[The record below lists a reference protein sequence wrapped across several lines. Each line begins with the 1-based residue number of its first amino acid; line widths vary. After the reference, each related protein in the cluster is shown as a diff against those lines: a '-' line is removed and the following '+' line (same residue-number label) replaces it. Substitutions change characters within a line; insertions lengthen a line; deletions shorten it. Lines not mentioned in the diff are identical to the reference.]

1 MSARDVEN
9 GVKRDFKRD
18 AENGVNHNFARAV
31 KESNSEHP
39 VKESKNYSIIALM
52 IALFVSIFSFQ
63 LNISMLSPALASMEY
78 ELHIS
83 QVQVGLIQTVFFTS
97 AALFSLFLPRL
108 ADHIGR
114 KKVLLGILT
123 ATVIGSFISA
133 ITSNIVI
140 LSIGRIMQGSSGPM
154 MPLCLIMLR
163 ERVKDGKRYARL
175 MAILTSVN
183 GGIAG
188 IDALVGGWMS
198 SECGFRSIFWIMA
211 LIAVFAV
218 FLVICTTEE
227 SKAVNNAKM
236 DWFGVITLSIAFLSM
251 YIAIDE
257 SQKLLN
263 ARFWIISLLVCVSI
277 VFFIIF
283 WQIEKHIS
291 NPMVSTNYM
300 KHRRTWGLL
309 STTLLTMTG
318 VFAIMNG
325 VVLKFAQD
333 KISGIGLS
341 EALVPFV
348 TLTPYAIVGFLC
360 GPISGFLASKYGYR
374 RVLRSGILVSIIGLL
389 CGIFVMKNPSIPGL
403 VALSVLLGISYAGV
417 ANIMLNGLGIVLS
430 PKDNPGYLPGMNA
443 EAFNLGAGLSFA
455 IIYAIMGM
463 FNVNITQLS
472 IQSSPYISASASSN
486 AASNAVQN
494 VITVVK
500 SVPSCSSYVSSMIV
514 GAVLLVGAILCS
526 LWIPKSED

>member
-9 GVKRDFKRD
+9 GVKRDSKRD

-31 KESNSEHP
+31 KESNSENP

-198 SECGFRSIFWIMA
+198 SACGFRSIFWIMA
-211 LIAVFAV
+211 L
-218 FLVICTTEE
+218 
-227 SKAVNNAKM
+227 
-236 DWFGVITLSIAFLSM
+236 SIM
-251 YIAIDE
+251 R
-257 SQKLLN
+257 K
-263 ARFWIISLLVCVSI
+263 W
-277 VFFIIF
+277 
-283 WQIEKHIS
+283 
-291 NPMVSTNYM
+291 
-300 KHRRTWGLL
+300 
-309 STTLLTMTG
+309 
-318 VFAIMNG
+318 
-325 VVLKFAQD
+325 
-333 KISGIGLS
+333 IGL
-341 EALVPFV
+341 ALLHYQLHFYQCILR
-348 TLTPYAIVGFLC
+348 LTNH
-360 GPISGFLASKYGYR
+360 
-374 RVLRSGILVSIIGLL
+374 
-389 CGIFVMKNPSIPGL
+389 KN
-403 VALSVLLGISYAGV
+403 
-417 ANIMLNGLGIVLS
+417 
-430 PKDNPGYLPGMNA
+430 
-443 EAFNLGAGLSFA
+443 F
-455 IIYAIMGM
+455 
-463 FNVNITQLS
+463 
-472 IQSSPYISASASSN
+472 
-486 AASNAVQN
+486 
-494 VITVVK
+494 
-500 SVPSCSSYVSSMIV
+500 
-514 GAVLLVGAILCS
+514 
-526 LWIPKSED
+526 